1 MINPKTI
8 TSFFRR
14 IFNVS
19 NTKPVGIW
27 NISDNR
33 EIKEVLA
40 NLDSCGAFECGKP
53 DAFSEQISNI
63 LK

>member
-1 MINPKTI
+1 M
-8 TSFFRR
+8 
-14 IFNVS
+14 S
-19 NTKPVGIW
+19 NTKPVGRW

-40 NLDSCGAFECGKP
+40 NLDSCGAFDCGKP
-53 DAFSEQISNI
+53 DTFSEQISNI